1 MHAIGGEMIRTVL
14 AAGAVALFA
23 AGPAT
28 AQTTLTVSGFGIAQ
42 DQFRRI
48 LYAPF
53 EAQCGC
59 RIAVEAGNSAERL
72 AKMEARK
79 ANPEIDIAVLSDAD
93 AMIARTKDLI
103 EPVDVA
109 KLSNHAKL
117 YDIAKDPIGGNF
129 AVGYTFYNTS
139 IVYRTDKV
147 KIESWKDLW
156 KPELKGRLALPNITT
171 TQGPL
176 LLFMTD
182 RAFGGAGG
190 AYATA
195 IDRIAEVKPNVVTF
209 YERSAQL
216 LQLFQQDEIWAAP
229 LGRFN
234 WANIKKLNMPLAW
247 ATPTEGQTGGI
258 NVMVVT
264 KNGKNRELA
273 LRFMDMWLST
283 DIQTKLAM
291 ELVDSPANKEVVL
304 PADVADNLTYGA
316 ETVNAVRLIPP
327 ADVLANRDA
336 WLAGWNAKVAR

>member
-1 MHAIGGEMIRTVL
+1 
-14 AAGAVALFA
+14 
-23 AGPAT
+23 
-28 AQTTLTVSGFGIAQ
+28 
-42 DQFRRI
+42 
-48 LYAPF
+48 
-53 EAQCGC
+53 
-59 RIAVEAGNSAERL
+59 
-72 AKMEARK
+72 
-79 ANPEIDIAVLSDAD
+79 
-93 AMIARTKDLI
+93 
-103 EPVDVA
+103 
-109 KLSNHAKL
+109 
-117 YDIAKDPIGGNF
+117 
-129 AVGYTFYNTS
+129 
-139 IVYRTDKV
+139 
-147 KIESWKDLW
+147 
-156 KPELKGRLALPNITT
+156 
-171 TQGPL
+171 
-176 LLFMTD
+176 
-182 RAFGGAGG
+182 
-190 AYATA
+190 
-195 IDRIAEVKPNVVTF
+195 VKPNVVTF

-304 PADVADNLTYGA
+304 PADVADNLTFGP

-327 ADVLANRDA
+327 ADVIANRDA